1 MKVKTLGIGLV
12 GVVLAG
18 GLVLVWLTGG
28 ELKRAPEVELNLI
41 QGGKT
46 ALTDLRAQR
55 PVLVTFWATD
65 CAPCRREVP
74 HLVDLYEA
82 YNNKGFDIL
91 AIAMSHDPPSRVW
104 EFVRNRQIPYKI
116 AVDLDSNVAQ
126 AFGDVRLTPTT
137 YVLAKDGRVVFHKTG
152 VFDIGKMRALIERL
166 LAEPV

>member
-1 MKVKTLGIGLV
+1 MEGKTLGIGLA

-18 GLVLVWLTGG
+18 GLLLWVTGG
-28 ELKRAPEVELNLI
+28 ELKQAPEVELNLI

-55 PVLVTFWATD
+55 PVLITFWATD

-74 HLVDLYEA
+74 HLVDLFEA
-82 YNNKGFDIL
+82 YNDKGFDIL
-91 AIAMSHDPPSRVW
+91 AVAMSHDPPSRVW
-104 EFVRNRQIPYKI
+104 EFVRRKQIPYKI

-137 YVLAKDGRVVFHKTG
+137 YVVAKDGRIVFHKTG
-152 VFDIGKMRALIERL
+152 VFDIGKMRTLIERL